1 MKPPRERDRM
11 DRSCVVKGSL
21 AAFVAAI
28 CVLGLASPATA
39 EGGRGGFAGPP
50 IDQRRCCG
58 PSPTAAGIADGLA
71 GPAVGGAPAGGRG
84 PGDTLL
90 AQSEATSPRGASEHS
105 QSPDEREKAPPAATE
120 SPGSDAKLQDEK
132 IPVTIPED
140 TAETFKGS
148 VKPAGPDLSPNEER
162 ELISRGWE

>member
-1 MKPPRERDRM
+1 M
-11 DRSCVVKGSL
+11 DRSCVVQSSL

-28 CVLGLASPATA
+28 CVLGPASPAMA
-39 EGGRGGFAGPP
+39 EGGRGGFVGPLL
-50 IDQRRCCG
+50 DERRCCG
-58 PSPTAAGIADGLA
+58 PSATAADIPDWVDGS
-71 GPAVGGAPAGGRG
+71 AVGGGPAGERA
-84 PGDTLL
+84 PGGTLL
-90 AQSEATSPRGASEHS
+90 AQSDATSAQGASEHPR
-105 QSPDEREKAPPAATE
+105 SPDETEKAPPAATE